1 MLVID
6 VINFIA
12 ASLLFALAF
21 YFSPLTFLW
30 VWLEG
35 KGIIKW
41 STIYIIDIVLGILI
55 AICFN
60 KDTSYNNISTN
71 NSKDNVYICTG
82 TKSKRYH
89 KTEDCIGL
97 SKCSR
102 SIEEISIEEAEELG
116 RTPCG
121 YCY

>member
-6 VINFIA
+6 IINFIVL
-12 ASLLFALAF
+12 SLLFALAF
-21 YFSPLTFLW
+21 YFSPLTLLLG
-30 VWLEG
+30 WLEG

-55 AICFN
+55 AIPFN
-60 KDTSYNNISTN
+60 DDASNKNISIN

-82 TKSKRYH
+82 SQSKKYH

-102 SIEEISIEEAEELG
+102 SIEEMSIEEAKELG

>member
-1 MLVID
+1 M
-6 VINFIA
+6 
-12 ASLLFALAF
+12 
-21 YFSPLTFLW
+21 
-30 VWLEG
+30 
-35 KGIIKW
+35 
-41 STIYIIDIVLGILI
+41 IY
-55 AICFN
+55 AC
-60 KDTSYNNISTN
+60 TN
-71 NSKDNVYICTG
+71 ENDKSHKTKDNVYICTG
-82 TKSKRYH
+82 TQSKRYH

>member
-12 ASLLFALAF
+12 TSLLFALAF
-21 YFSPLTFLW
+21 YFSPLTLLW
-30 VWLEG
+30 GWLES

-60 KDTSYNNISTN
+60 KDTSNKNISVN

-82 TKSKRYH
+82 IQSKRYH

-102 SIEEISIEEAEELG
+102 SIEEISIEEAEKLG

>member
-1 MLVID
+1 MSTTLKE
-6 VINFIA
+6 IA
-12 ASLLFALAF
+12 LSLLGFIMFAFVA
-21 YFSPLTFLW
+21 
-30 VWLEG
+30 G
-35 KGIIKW
+35 GM
-41 STIYIIDIVLGILI
+41 IYACTNENDKSHKTTEV
-55 AICFN
+55 
-60 KDTSYNNISTN
+60 KSYNNISTN

-82 TKSKRYH
+82 TQSKRYH